1 MDNNEI
7 AADFLISI
15 GRTGACPE
23 LADKCA
29 LFIFFMEGFHQFD
42 TISEICPQT
51 CDLCPGKEK
60 HFARKNLIICLAIF
74 GCEIPLLALLRHSL
88 L

>member
-42 TISEICPQT
+42 TIGEICPQT
-51 CDLCPGKEK
+51 CDLCPSKEK
-60 HFARKNLIICLAIF
+60 HFFYVKI
-74 GCEIPLLALLRHSL
+74 
-88 L
+88 